1 MSQNLTVANVVER
14 LIGQIEP
21 VGETHIDTKRF
32 ANLEDLI
39 TLVDFMIGGI
49 VSVAEGKTSYLA
61 SVRKAG
67 ARAQMFLDDL
77 YDCLEEQKGGDD
89 E

>member
-1 MSQNLTVANVVER
+1 MTKMTVANVVER
-14 LIGQIEP
+14 LIGHIDP

-32 ANLEDLI
+32 ASLEELI
-39 TLVDFMIGGI
+39 TLVDSLIGGI
-49 VSVAEGKTSYLA
+49 VSVAEGKTSHLA

-67 ARAQMFLDDL
+67 VCAQMFLDDL
-77 YDCLEEQKGGDD
+77 YDCLEEQKGAAD